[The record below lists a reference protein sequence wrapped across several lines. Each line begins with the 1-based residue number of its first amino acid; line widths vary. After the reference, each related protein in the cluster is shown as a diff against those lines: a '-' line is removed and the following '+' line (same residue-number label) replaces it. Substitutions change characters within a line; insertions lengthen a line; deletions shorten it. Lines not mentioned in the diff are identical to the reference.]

1 MSYLQTIAFCNCQN
15 STQNE
20 NGYLKFKCQNFR
32 ILPENKVMIA
42 QPFEKLFNGY
52 PYKIQKKKK
61 RISFDGEEEF
71 SHDNNEELTE
81 VYN

>member
-1 MSYLQTIAFCNCQN
+1 MSELPHSSREQ
-15 STQNE
+15 
-20 NGYLKFKCQNFR
+20 GYDIR
-32 ILPENKVMIA
+32 IA